1 MSSVSVFGPLVRLS
15 PPPSEKD
22 YFFNLGDSE
31 GICDLFDV
39 PMISMWSLIKEVRQ
53 FCKAIPKMKPVMCK
67 QRFVFLDNIF
77 IFMLA
82 NHCYPAKLNFQFNIT
97 V

>member
-1 MSSVSVFGPLVRLS
+1 MHLENMYSPVEYSRKLNIVSFVVVFGPLVRLS

-39 PMISMWSLIKEVRQ
+39 PMITM
-53 FCKAIPKMKPVMCK
+53 
-67 QRFVFLDNIF
+67 
-77 IFMLA
+77 
-82 NHCYPAKLNFQFNIT
+82 
-97 V
+97 

>member
-1 MSSVSVFGPLVRLS
+1 LDVAFLSVVSSVSVFGPLVRLS

-39 PMISMWSLIKEVRQ
+39 PMISMWSLKKEVKDGFVRR
-53 FCKAIPKMKPVMCK
+53 F
-67 QRFVFLDNIF
+67 QRRNLLHLNNILCF
-77 IFMLA
+77 
-82 NHCYPAKLNFQFNIT
+82 
-97 V
+97 